1 MYVSFQRLHFFWI
14 KVFIEIEWQDLFRKF
29 PLYLSSKMATE
40 ENSKSP
46 TYFYIYPDLDWRIS
60 LSMTWSASSF
70 MTESKALRPKP
81 KSLRCF
87 SANLLCS
94 TQVDPSVSMI
104 PRVLPLIP
112 LTFSFH
118 HHCSL
123 PKVWQKICFTIGIQ
137 KN

>member
-1 MYVSFQRLHFFWI
+1 
-14 KVFIEIEWQDLFRKF
+14 
-29 PLYLSSKMATE
+29 
-40 ENSKSP
+40 
-46 TYFYIYPDLDWRIS
+46 
-60 LSMTWSASSF
+60 

-137 KN
+137 KKLLIKKEKKTLKKKRWRMDHPLHQLRNYEAGHT